1 MRFFALGTVGRT
13 IFTFRFSSC
22 RLVLWRR
29 DSQRGIHTHSTG
41 VHIPTHTHTS
51 PHAGACEFG
60 GAICPL
66 YALRTEAGGLRI
78 GWEGLVAADKSIKRA
93 RKCCYTP
100 PLSTRLDCCCHTHT
114 QTRTP
119 ARNSPACAH
128 IGSTCVCV
136 CVCVWFL
143 CVCVLSTTMLYFSQE
158 NITCRHSAP
167 LTYAQGPAAHNTTH
181 TRTQST
187 STRYARVVSACV
199 CVGLYVLWRACAPNE
214 MARRPHLNKHTRWES
229 ELNEW
234 ADARAQPKQQRPSGV
249 A

>member
-1 MRFFALGTVGRT
+1 MKQNIIKTNFHQIALFLHIISINRVAPDCTAHLATHINIITGGDKSRTHTTHRQWPSMRFFALGTVGRT

-114 QTRTP
+114 HTRTHKR
-119 ARNSPACAH
+119 ARPLATPLRAHTSVPPACACAYVCDF
-128 IGSTCVCV
+128 CVCV
-136 CVCVWFL
+136 YCLQQC
-143 CVCVLSTTMLYFSQE
+143 STL
-158 NITCRHSAP
+158 
-167 LTYAQGPAAHNTTH
+167 
-181 TRTQST
+181 
-187 STRYARVVSACV
+187 
-199 CVGLYVLWRACAPNE
+199 
-214 MARRPHLNKHTRWES
+214 ARRT
-229 ELNEW
+229 
-234 ADARAQPKQQRPSGV
+234 
-249 A
+249 